1 MRFPAQPRSILVL
14 KPCCLGDVLAA
25 TALVRELRRAFP
37 DARLDFAVG
46 RWSRPAVETNPRID
60 EIVDCGRVGSGPYSP
75 TEYLELVRRLRA
87 RRYGVCFVLE
97 RSVWLSMVP
106 WLAGIPVRVGIDS
119 GGRGFSLT
127 AKVRWRPPQNEAGL
141 YLDLLRA
148 VGIEPQDPRIE
159 FFPRPED
166 RAWARRVLGPA
177 RPRVVIQPGGGVNP
191 GMVLPAKRWPPDR
204 FIEIGRRVLDLGGT
218 VVVIGTAW
226 DRSAVVPVL
235 RRLEGLAPPGRLVN
249 LVEAVDFV
257 RLGAVLAE
265 ADLFIG
271 PDSGPMHLA
280 AAVGTPTVAIFG
292 PSSPEVYR
300 PLAPNVVALYN
311 PVPTSPC
318 FVNGRWNVA
327 CRNWACIRA
336 VSVDE
341 VWAAAT
347 RLLTDRLT
355 GPTPGGP

>member
-1 MRFPAQPRSILVL
+1 MRFPARPSSILVL

-25 TALVRELRRAFP
+25 TAVVRELRLAFP

-46 RWSRPAVETNPRID
+46 RWSRPAVETNPRIN

-75 TEYLELVRRLRA
+75 AEYLGLVRRLRA
-87 RRYGVCFVLE
+87 RRYEVCFVLE
-97 RSVWLSMVP
+97 RSVWLALIP

-127 AKVRWRPPQNEAGL
+127 VKVRWRPPQNEAEL

-148 VGIEPQDPRIE
+148 VGIEPRDPRIE

-166 RAWARRVLGPA
+166 RAWARQVLGPA

-191 GMVLPAKRWPPDR
+191 GMVLPAKRWPSDR
-204 FIEIGRRVLDLGGT
+204 FVEVGRRVLNLGGT

-226 DRSAVVPVL
+226 DRAAVVPVL
-235 RRLEGLAPPGRLVN
+235 RRLERLARPGRLVN
-249 LVEAVDFV
+249 LVEAADFV

-318 FVNGRWNVA
+318 FVNGRWNAA

-347 RLLTDRLT
+347 RLLADRLT
-355 GPTPGGP
+355 GPVPGSP

>member
-1 MRFPAQPRSILVL
+1 MNFPARPASILVL

-25 TALVRELRRAFP
+25 TALVRELRLNFP
-37 DARLDFAVG
+37 EARLDFAVG
-46 RWSRPAVETNPRID
+46 PWSRAAVETNPRID
-60 EIVDCGRVGSGPYSP
+60 GLVDCGRVGSGRYSP
-75 TEYLELVRRLRA
+75 AEYLDLIRRIRA
-87 RRYGVCFVLE
+87 RRYQVCFVLE

-127 AKVRWRPPQNEAGL
+127 VRVRWRPPRNEAEL

-148 VGIEPQDPRIE
+148 VGIEPRNPRIE
-159 FFPRPED
+159 FFPREAD
-166 RAWARRVLGPA
+166 RVWAREVLGSA
-177 RPRVVIQPGGGVNP
+177 RPRVVLQPGGGVNP

-204 FIEIGRRVLDLGGT
+204 FVEVGRRVLELGGT

-226 DRSAVVPVL
+226 DRAAVAPVL
-235 RRLEGLAPPGRLVN
+235 RRLGDLAAPGRLVN
-249 LVEAVDFV
+249 LVGTVDFV

-300 PLAPNVVALYN
+300 PLAPNVITLYN

-318 FVNGRWNVA
+318 FVNGRWNTA

-336 VSVDE
+336 VSVEE

-347 RLLTDRLT
+347 RLLADRRAGRLP
-355 GPTPGGP
+355 GPA

>member
-1 MRFPAQPRSILVL
+1 MRFPARPRSILVL

-25 TALVRELRRAFP
+25 TALVRELRLAFP
-37 DARLDFAVG
+37 DTKLDFAVG
-46 RWSRPAVETNPRID
+46 RWSQPAVETNPRID
-60 EIVDCGRVGSGPYSP
+60 ELIDCGRVGSGRYSP
-75 TEYLELVRRLRA
+75 AEYLELVRQIRA
-87 RRYGVCFVLE
+87 RRYEVCFVPE
-97 RSVWLSMVP
+97 RSVWLTMIP

-127 AKVRWRPPQNEAGL
+127 VRVPWRPPRNEAEL

-148 VGIEPQDPRIE
+148 VGIEPRNPRVE
-159 FFPRPED
+159 FFPRAED
-166 RAWARRVLGPA
+166 RVWARGILGPH

-204 FIEIGRRVLDLGGT
+204 FVEIGRRVLELGGT

-226 DRSAVVPVL
+226 DRAAVTPVL
-235 RRLEGLAPPGRLVN
+235 RRLQGLASPGRLVN
-249 LVEAVDFV
+249 LVDGVDFV

-300 PLAPNVVALYN
+300 PLAPNVVTLYN

-318 FVNGRWNVA
+318 FVNGRWNAA

-341 VWAAAT
+341 VWAAAA
-347 RLLTDRLT
+347 RLLADRLA
-355 GPTPGGP
+355 GPIPGSA